1 MNDKKVIFISHSS
14 KDRDKVELLAE
25 FIKKVSN
32 EQFGNEYKVYYAP
45 NELPRSVG
53 VDSTDKL
60 IIERIRSAHYLIVF
74 YTPNAVFSRWVHFE
88 VGVAK
93 NYNIKIIPFVKDGV
107 DCSALIGNIPR
118 TNMEEPQCIKN
129 LLCRIFN
136 KTDGNEPEWLSLY
149 KEEMA
154 HLHYTFKSKTAYI
167 VGSKSLICKK
177 RSDETTNVGTPP
189 AVSEQNKTE
198 EDSRWNTER
207 ANRFVREITEGFIS
221 NEFILASFPK
231 VPTIGRTVANLCA
244 QRNYKEYKI
253 AGLYAFD
260 NTITDALSKID
271 LPEEISDRTIAHYR
285 QSYLR
290 DMDVQIIIGGN
301 TNTRNEYYEAKKRL
315 SLQIF
320 PIPCFGGVGY
330 EIYHK
335 MKLLQD
341 WNKYKHPCC
350 GCDFAKESAVVNSSS
365 YQCPNIRQMIER
377 MHQFIPIESME

>member
-1 MNDKKVIFISHSS
+1 MNDKKEIFISHSS
-14 KDRDKVELLAE
+14 KDRDKVELLAK

-32 EQFGNEYKVYYAP
+32 EQFRDEYEVYYAP
-45 NELPRSVG
+45 NELSRSVG
-53 VDSTDKL
+53 VDSTDNL
-60 IIERIRSAHYLIVF
+60 IIERIKSAKNLIVF

-93 NYNIKIIPFVKDGV
+93 SYGIRIIPFVKDGV
-107 DCSALIGNIPR
+107 DCSSLIGNIPR
-118 TNMEEPQCIKN
+118 TNMEEPQSIKN

-136 KTDGNEPEWLSLY
+136 KIDGNEPVWLSLY
-149 KEEMA
+149 KEDMA
-154 HLHYTFKSKTAYI
+154 QLHYTFKSKTAYI
-167 VGSKSLICKK
+167 VGSKPSISKK
-177 RSDETTNVGTPP
+177 RSDETSNVGT
-189 AVSEQNKTE
+189 ALVASEQNKTE
-198 EDSRWNTER
+198 EDSRWNTDR
-207 ANRFVREITEGFIS
+207 VNKFVKEITEGFIS
-221 NEFILASFPK
+221 NGFILASFPK

-271 LPEEISDRTIAHYR
+271 LPEEISDITIAHYR

-301 TNTRNEYYEAKKRL
+301 ANTRNEYKVAEGNP

-320 PIPCFGGVGY
+320 PIPCFGGAGY

-335 MKLLQD
+335 MTLLQGWD
-341 WNKYKHPCC
+341 EYQHPCC
-350 GCDFAKESAVVNSSS
+350 RCDFANERVVVNTNS
-365 YQCPNIRQMIER
+365 YQCPNIRQIIER
-377 MHQFIPIESME
+377 MHKFIPIKPVE